1 MWILRNQF
9 LFLSDINNQSLWTRY
24 NSFGQSLYHDIYMY
38 DELCYTYSCSY
49 GDYRWFSSD
58 VTAAIFVSQNNEMA
72 AIFVSQ
78 NNEMA
83 AIFVAQNN
91 EMAAIFGSQIIL
103 WDFNSILIQTFPIVS
118 ALQYGRR
125 GHMSENHPYFTRSSQ
140 R

>member
-72 AIFVSQ
+72 AIF
-78 NNEMA
+78 
-83 AIFVAQNN
+83 
-91 EMAAIFGSQIIL
+91 GSQIIL